1 MPRIRD
7 RLRVLGEFVGFAR
20 ENRAYWVV
28 PFAVI
33 VLLVALVVVAG
44 QGAAPLIYAMF

>member
-1 MPRIRD
+1 MGSIRD
-7 RLRVLGEFVGFAR
+7 RLRLLGEFVGFAR

-28 PFAVI
+28 PFA
-33 VLLVALVVVAG
+33 LVVALIALVVVAG